1 MGRWRA
7 IGAWA
12 VRAVAVRA
20 VAPLALLATVAAA
33 QAAPSEVPDNV
44 PRTPRPPAPGES
56 PALDSA
62 RAERGKA
69 LSFAIYTYGP
79 GDEVFERFGHIA
91 LSMADATTGND
102 VAFNWG
108 MFDFNQ
114 PNFLGRF
121 LTGDT
126 RYWMEGYRTF
136 EFNAVYQG
144 QNRSIRRQLLSLTPV
159 QKGALQDFLLWNVQ
173 EDNKYYRYDYYNDNC
188 STRVRDAID
197 WALGGALK
205 PLLDSAETRYTWR
218 GETARITGDNLPIYA
233 GIEIALGQHADQH
246 LSKWQ
251 SAFLPERLA
260 NDFAG
265 VTLPDGT
272 KLIAQD
278 SVLYP
283 ANSRAPM
290 LSEPPAWRWRALLAG
305 LVLAFGVFFL
315 ERRVGARGA
324 VTAFGTLWYVVGG
337 VLGTALL
344 LAATVTK
351 HEPYMG
357 SNLSLFQVQPLLLL
371 TGLLWWARGRD
382 SRAGRAA
389 TWLAVL
395 SAVIAFVGLL
405 AQHLPMLFHQ
415 HNDVVWMFMAPVT
428 VALGYAA
435 SSARTGST
443 R

>member
-1 MGRWRA
+1 MGRWRGVVTRA
-7 IGAWA
+7 IASL
-12 VRAVAVRA
+12 V
-20 VAPLALLATVAAA
+20 LATGSAAA
-33 QAAPSEVPDNV
+33 QDMPDNV
-44 PRTPRPPAPGES
+44 PRTPRPPALGVS
-56 PALDSA
+56 AALDSA
-62 RAERGKA
+62 RAERGRH
-69 LSFAIYTYGP
+69 LTFAIYTYGP

-91 LSMADATTGND
+91 LGMADSTTGED

-126 RYWMEGYRTF
+126 RYWMEGYRTYA
-136 EFNAVYQG
+136 FNAAYQG
-144 QNRSIRRQLLSLTPV
+144 QNRAIRKQRLALTPA
-159 QKGALQDFLLWNVQ
+159 QKGALQDFLLWNVR
-173 EDNKYYRYDYYNDNC
+173 EDNRYYRYDYYNDNC

-197 WALGGALK
+197 WALGGAIK
-205 PLLDSAETRYTWR
+205 SVLDTAETHYTWR

-233 GIEIALGQHADQH
+233 GIEIALGQHADRH

-251 SAFLPERLA
+251 SDFLPERLA
-260 NDFAG
+260 DDFAG
-265 VTLPDGT
+265 ITLADGT

-278 SVLYP
+278 SVLY
-283 ANSRAPM
+283 AASSRTPL
-290 LSEPPAWRWRALLAG
+290 LSEPPSWRWHALFAG
-305 LVLAFGVFFL
+305 LVLALGLYLL
-315 ERRVGARGA
+315 ERRVRARGV
-324 VTAFGTLWYVVGG
+324 VTVLGTLWYVVGG

-351 HEPYMG
+351 HAPYMG
-357 SNLSLFQVQPLLLL
+357 SNLSLFQVQPLLLI
-371 TGLLWWARGRD
+371 TGLVWWARGRA

-389 TWLAVL
+389 TWLALL

-428 VALGYAA
+428 VALGYVALP
-435 SSARTGST
+435 ARAESP

>member
-1 MGRWRA
+1 MAHWRA
-7 IGAWA
+7 VGATLA
-12 VRAVAVRA
+12 RT
-20 VAPLALLATVAAA
+20 VAPLVLLASALVA
-33 QAAPSEVPDNV
+33 QVPDNV
-44 PRTPRPPAPGES
+44 PRTPRPPAPGTS

-62 RAERGKA
+62 RAERGKS
-69 LSFAIYTYGP
+69 LTFAIYTYGP

-91 LSMADATTGND
+91 LAMADASTGED

-136 EFNAVYQG
+136 AFNAAYQG
-144 QNRSIRRQLLSLTPV
+144 QNRSIRKQVLSLTNT
-159 QKGALQDFLLWNVQ
+159 QKGALQEFLLWNVQ

-205 PLLDSAETRYTWR
+205 PVLDTAETHYTWR

-233 GIEIALGQHADQH
+233 GIEVALGQQADRH

-251 SAFLPERLA
+251 SDFLPERLA
-260 NDFAG
+260 TDFAG
-265 VTLPDGT
+265 VTLRDGT

-278 SVLYP
+278 TVLF
-283 ANSRAPM
+283 AAASRTP
-290 LSEPPAWRWRALLAG
+290 LLREPPQWRWRALIAG
-305 LVLAFGVFFL
+305 LVLALAVFFA
-315 ERRVGARGA
+315 ERRLGARGV

-337 VLGTALL
+337 ILGMALL
-344 LAATVTK
+344 LAGTVTK
-351 HEPYMG
+351 HAPYMG

-371 TGLLWWARGRD
+371 TGLLWWARGRS

-389 TWLAVL
+389 TWLAML

-435 SSARTGST
+435 LPPRSGPGRV
-443 R
+443 